1 MHSYTVDTSCICC
14 SDKKC
19 YLCKTYKR
27 EKEINKKRRI
37 HMYVIGSTGEMDKK

>member
-27 EKEINKKRRI
+27 EKEINKKKENS
-37 HMYVIGSTGEMDKK
+37 HVIGSTGEMDKK